1 MRDFDLE
8 QQLIDA
14 RRRRYGEQAQTQA
27 PQGRMVGGRFVAPH
41 ALEYLAAGL
50 RGFGGIRGEQMA
62 EDELRQLQTARKQA
76 VADALRGY
84 YENMQGTPE
93 QVIPNLTPVDDEG
106 NPMPQAIKPAK
117 PQNIPAAFEALSTS
131 PDAAMR
137 QFAQQSAMQFAQKAA
152 EQRRA
157 EQDRQRLMGILQ
169 NSTPQQAIA
178 AGVPVDL
185 VKNYYEAPNIG
196 RQKVQFIKTPSGD
209 MVPRTEFGDVPQN
222 VSEIRNTGNV
232 FSDLLIRDPVTG
244 QIVPNEPLVGAKGR
258 IAERGATRV
267 KVENK
272 NYSTQETEQSKAY
285 GKTLGEIR
293 GAVTQAGF
301 DAPGKLARLDRMEQ
315 LLQGIDGGAAAP
327 AMADVASFAQSLG
340 IKLDPNLGNKQAAE
354 ALAREMAGTLRQP
367 GTGPM
372 TDKDFDNFLRQVPS
386 LSKTAE
392 GRAQIITTMRA
403 AIERDLRASKFARDY
418 ARQNNGVID
427 DNFFDAMANFYA
439 TNPVVTPNM
448 PKTNA
453 RGAQIRQPVPN
464 DINDLVNMYTTPGA
478 R

>member
-62 EDELRQLQTARKQA
+62 EDELKQLQTARKQA

-117 PQNIPAAFEALSTS
+117 PQNIPAAFQALSTS
-131 PDAAMR
+131 PDAATR
-137 QFAQQSAMQFAQKAA
+137 QFAQQGAMQFAQKAA
-152 EQRRA
+152 EKRQS

-185 VKNYYEAPNIG
+185 VKSYYEAPNIG

-258 IAERGATRV
+258 IAERGAARSNVTLNMPD
-267 KVENK
+267 KKFYEGLGTAI
-272 NYSTQETEQSKAY
+272 SGQIEQ
-285 GKTLGEIR
+285 GF
-293 GAVTQAGF
+293 TQAQSAVQTLNNANQIAQALDKAIVGPLANQRLALAQIGQVLGVGGKNNVEVLQNTRNVIQGLARQELSAAGQMKGQGQITESERAILRKAEAGQINEF
-301 DAPGKLARLDRMEQ
+301 TKPELNEFISAIRKTANYRIASHKRNIERLKNDPQAATILPYLQIDAPKNQE
-315 LLQGIDGGAAAP
+315 
-327 AMADVASFAQSLG
+327 
-340 IKLDPNLGNKQAAE
+340 N
-354 ALAREMAGTLRQP
+354 EMPP
-367 GTGPM
+367 G
-372 TDKDFDNFLRQVPS
+372 F
-386 LSKTAE
+386 E
-392 GRAQIITTMRA
+392 
-403 AIERDLRASKFARDY
+403 
-418 ARQNNGVID
+418 VI
-427 DNFFDAMANFYA
+427 
-439 TNPVVTPNM
+439 
-448 PKTNA
+448 
-453 RGAQIRQPVPN
+453 R
-464 DINDLVNMYTTPGA
+464 
-478 R
+478 

>member
-62 EDELRQLQTARKQA
+62 EDELKQLQTARKQA

-84 YENMQGTPE
+84 YENMLGRPAE
-93 QVIPNLTPVDDEG
+93 VLPPDVAG
-106 NPMPQAIKPAK
+106 PPQPAK
-117 PQNIPAAFEALSTS
+117 PQNMGAAFEALSTS
-131 PDAAMR
+131 PDAAMS
-137 QFAQQSAMQFAQKAA
+137 QFAQQGAMQFAQKAA
-152 EQRRA
+152 EKRQS

-185 VKNYYEAPNIG
+185 VKSYYEAPNIG

-258 IAERGATRV
+258 IAERGAARSNVTLNMPD
-267 KVENK
+267 KKFYEGLGTAI
-272 NYSTQETEQSKAY
+272 SGQIEQ
-285 GKTLGEIR
+285 GF
-293 GAVTQAGF
+293 TQAQSAVQTLNNANQIAQALDKAIVGPLANQRLALAQIGQVLGVGGKNNVEVLQNTRNVIQGLARQELSAAGQMKGQGQITESERAILRKAEAGQINEF
-301 DAPGKLARLDRMEQ
+301 TKPELNEFISAIRKTANYRIASHKRNIERLKNDPQAATILPYLQIDAPKNQE
-315 LLQGIDGGAAAP
+315 
-327 AMADVASFAQSLG
+327 
-340 IKLDPNLGNKQAAE
+340 N
-354 ALAREMAGTLRQP
+354 EMPP
-367 GTGPM
+367 G
-372 TDKDFDNFLRQVPS
+372 F
-386 LSKTAE
+386 E
-392 GRAQIITTMRA
+392 
-403 AIERDLRASKFARDY
+403 
-418 ARQNNGVID
+418 VI
-427 DNFFDAMANFYA
+427 
-439 TNPVVTPNM
+439 
-448 PKTNA
+448 
-453 RGAQIRQPVPN
+453 R
-464 DINDLVNMYTTPGA
+464 
-478 R
+478 

>member
-84 YENMQGTPE
+84 YENMLGRPE
-93 QVIPNLTPVDDEG
+93 EVLPPDVAG
-106 NPMPQAIKPAK
+106 PPQPAK
-117 PQNIPAAFEALSTS
+117 PQNIGAAFEALSTS

-137 QFAQQSAMQFAQKAA
+137 QFAQQGAMQFAQKAA
-152 EQRRA
+152 EKRQA

-185 VKNYYEAPNIG
+185 VKSYYEAPNIG

-340 IKLDPNLGNKQAAE
+340 IKLDPKLGNKQAAE

>member
-14 RRRRYGEQAQTQA
+14 RRRRFGEQAQAQA

-50 RGFGGIRGEQMA
+50 RGFGGIRGQQMA
-62 EDELRQLQTARKQA
+62 EDELRQLQTTRQQA
-76 VADALRGY
+76 VADALRGFN
-84 YENMQGTPE
+84 ENMQGTPE

-106 NPMPQAIKPAK
+106 NPMPQAIKPAQ
-117 PQNIPAAFEALSTS
+117 PQNIPAAFRALSTS

-137 QFAQQSAMQFAQKAA
+137 QFAQQGAMQFAQKAA

-185 VKNYYEAPNIG
+185 VKSYYESPNIG

-258 IAERGATRV
+258 IAERGAARSNVTLNMPD
-267 KVENK
+267 KKFYEGLGTAI
-272 NYSTQETEQSKAY
+272 SGQIEQ
-285 GKTLGEIR
+285 GF
-293 GAVTQAGF
+293 TQAQSAVQTLNNANQIAQALDKAIVGPLANQRLALAQIGQVLGVGGKNNVEVLQNTRNVIQGLARQELSAAGQMKGQGQITESERAILRKAEAGQINEF
-301 DAPGKLARLDRMEQ
+301 TKPELNEFISAIRKTANYRIASHKRNIERLKNDPQAATILPYLQIDAPKNQE
-315 LLQGIDGGAAAP
+315 
-327 AMADVASFAQSLG
+327 
-340 IKLDPNLGNKQAAE
+340 N
-354 ALAREMAGTLRQP
+354 EMPP
-367 GTGPM
+367 G
-372 TDKDFDNFLRQVPS
+372 F
-386 LSKTAE
+386 E
-392 GRAQIITTMRA
+392 
-403 AIERDLRASKFARDY
+403 
-418 ARQNNGVID
+418 VI
-427 DNFFDAMANFYA
+427 
-439 TNPVVTPNM
+439 
-448 PKTNA
+448 
-453 RGAQIRQPVPN
+453 R
-464 DINDLVNMYTTPGA
+464 
-478 R
+478 

>member
-50 RGFGGIRGEQMA
+50 RGFGGIRGQQMA
-62 EDELRQLQTARKQA
+62 EDELRQLQTTRQQA

-84 YENMQGTPE
+84 TENMQGTPE
-93 QVIPNLTPVDDEG
+93 QVIPNLTQVDDEG
-106 NPMPQAIKPAK
+106 NPMPQAIKPAQ
-117 PQNIPAAFEALSTS
+117 PQNIPAAFRALSTS

-137 QFAQQSAMQFAQKAA
+137 QFAQQGAMQFAQKAA
-152 EQRRA
+152 EQRQA

-185 VKNYYEAPNIG
+185 VKSYYESPNIG

-258 IAERGATRV
+258 IAERGAARNNVTLNMPD
-267 KVENK
+267 KKFYEGLGTAI
-272 NYSTQETEQSKAY
+272 SGQIEQ
-285 GKTLGEIR
+285 GF
-293 GAVTQAGF
+293 TQAQSAVQTLNNANQIAQALDKAIVGPLANQRLALAQIGQVLGVGGKNNVEVLQNTRNVIQGLARQELSAAGQMRGQGQITESERAILRKAEAGQINEF
-301 DAPGKLARLDRMEQ
+301 TKPELNEFISAIRKTANYRIASHKRNIERLKNDPQAATILPYLQIDAPKNQE
-315 LLQGIDGGAAAP
+315 
-327 AMADVASFAQSLG
+327 
-340 IKLDPNLGNKQAAE
+340 N
-354 ALAREMAGTLRQP
+354 EMPP
-367 GTGPM
+367 G
-372 TDKDFDNFLRQVPS
+372 F
-386 LSKTAE
+386 E
-392 GRAQIITTMRA
+392 
-403 AIERDLRASKFARDY
+403 
-418 ARQNNGVID
+418 VI
-427 DNFFDAMANFYA
+427 
-439 TNPVVTPNM
+439 
-448 PKTNA
+448 
-453 RGAQIRQPVPN
+453 R
-464 DINDLVNMYTTPGA
+464 
-478 R
+478 

>member
-62 EDELRQLQTARKQA
+62 EDELRQLQTARQKA
-76 VADALRGY
+76 VADALRGFN
-84 YENMQGTPE
+84 ENMQDRPE
-93 QVIPNLTPVDDEG
+93 EVLPPDVAG
-106 NPMPQAIKPAK
+106 PPQPAQ
-117 PQNIPAAFEALSTS
+117 PQNIPAAYQALMQA
-131 PDAAMR
+131 PDPSLR
-137 QFAQQSAMQFAQKAA
+137 QMGMQGSMQFAQKAA

-157 EQDRQRLMGILQ
+157 EQDKQRLMGILQ

-185 VKNYYEAPNIG
+185 VKNYYESPNIG

-222 VSEIRNTGNV
+222 ISEIRNTGNV
-232 FSDLLIRDPVTG
+232 FSDLLVRDPVTG

-340 IKLDPNLGNKQAAE
+340 IKLDPKLGNKQAAE

>member
-14 RRRRYGEQAQTQA
+14 RRRRFGEQAQTQA

-62 EDELRQLQTARKQA
+62 EDELRQLQTTRQQA
-76 VADALRGY
+76 VADALRGFN
-84 YENMQGTPE
+84 ENMQGRPE
-93 QVIPNLTPVDDEG
+93 EVLPPDVAG
-106 NPMPQAIKPAK
+106 PPQPAQ
-117 PQNIPAAFEALSTS
+117 PQNIPAAYQALMQA
-131 PDAAMR
+131 PDPSLR
-137 QFAQQSAMQFAQKAA
+137 QMGMQGSMQFAQKAA

-185 VKNYYEAPNIG
+185 VKSYYESPNIG

-232 FSDLLIRDPVTG
+232 FSDLLIRDPATG

-427 DNFFDAMANFYA
+427 DNFFDAIANFYA

>member
-14 RRRRYGEQAQTQA
+14 RRRRYGEQAQAQA

-50 RGFGGIRGEQMA
+50 RGFGGIRGQQMA
-62 EDELRQLQTARKQA
+62 EDELRQLQTTRQQA
-76 VADALRGY
+76 VADALRGFN
-84 YENMQGTPE
+84 ENMQGTPE

-106 NPMPQAIKPAK
+106 NPMPQAIKPAQ
-117 PQNIPAAFEALSTS
+117 PQNIPAAFRALSTS

-137 QFAQQSAMQFAQKAA
+137 QFAQQGAMQFAQKAA
-152 EQRRA
+152 EKRQA

-185 VKNYYEAPNIG
+185 VKSYYESPNIG

-258 IAERGATRV
+258 IAERGAARSNVTLNMPD
-267 KVENK
+267 KKFYEGLGTAI
-272 NYSTQETEQSKAY
+272 SGQIEQ
-285 GKTLGEIR
+285 GF
-293 GAVTQAGF
+293 TQAQSAVQTLNNANQIAQALDKAIVGPLANQRLALAQIGQVLGVGGKNNVEVLQNTRNVIQGLARQELSAAGQMKGQGQITESERAILRKAEAGQINEF
-301 DAPGKLARLDRMEQ
+301 TKPELNEFISAIRKTANYRIASHKRNIERLKNDPQAATILPYLQIDAPKNQE
-315 LLQGIDGGAAAP
+315 
-327 AMADVASFAQSLG
+327 
-340 IKLDPNLGNKQAAE
+340 N
-354 ALAREMAGTLRQP
+354 EMPP
-367 GTGPM
+367 G
-372 TDKDFDNFLRQVPS
+372 F
-386 LSKTAE
+386 E
-392 GRAQIITTMRA
+392 
-403 AIERDLRASKFARDY
+403 
-418 ARQNNGVID
+418 VI
-427 DNFFDAMANFYA
+427 
-439 TNPVVTPNM
+439 
-448 PKTNA
+448 
-453 RGAQIRQPVPN
+453 R
-464 DINDLVNMYTTPGA
+464 
-478 R
+478 